1 MKNVKLDIQRFGH
14 TNSTTNYGYP
24 QFVGTDKPGWLTDIN
39 GAFNDIDEDI
49 KTAQTTADTAQ
60 ASATIADGKA
70 VQAQADATTALNSA
84 GTANTNIGTMADL
97 ETTAKSSL
105 VVAINENKRNID
117 NFNLTNYVTVNTSDI
132 TVTNG
137 TLSSSTLKYAT
148 NSDGSIA
155 KIYGT
160 VNVTNVTGAVTVSF
174 PSTLRPSSDF
184 NVECSVIDIGYWAG
198 SDLYPT
204 VSSMKVNTTG
214 VIEIYLYKAD
224 SQVTNINGY
233 ALPVVIWVKDFGDTP
248 TPTP

>member
-1 MKNVKLDIQRFGH
+1 MKNVKLNIQRFGH

-24 QFVGTDKPGWLTDIN
+24 QFIGTDKPGWLTDIN

-49 KTAQTTADTAQ
+49 KTAQTAADTAQ

-70 VQAQADATTALNSA
+70 VQAQSDATTALNSA
-84 GTANTNIGTMADL
+84 GSANTNIGTMANL
-97 ETTAKSSL
+97 ETTDKTTL
-105 VVAINENKRNID
+105 VEAINENTRNI
-117 NFNLTNYVTVNTSDI
+117 NKFNLTNYYTIDTSDI

-137 TLSSSTLKYAT
+137 TLTDSSLKVAT

-160 VNVTNVTGAVTVSF
+160 VRVANVTGGVTVSF

-184 NVECSVIDIGYWAG
+184 NVECSVIDIGFWSG
-198 SDLYPT
+198 SDLQPT

-233 ALPVVIWVKDFGDTP
+233 AIPVVIWVKDFGDTP
-248 TPTP
+248 TPSN